1 MELVHMQLLVVQTTA
16 FGHDCTVTTT
26 GSPVRNAATR
36 PPGRPLSSELSDQ
49 LVSVA
54 VDILAD
60 EGWGRLNSDRIAARA
75 HAGKAGIYRRWP
87 TMAALARHALSCTSL
102 VRTPDDTGSLRE
114 DLIAL
119 LEPWTRPLD
128 RAERAAASLVGA
140 ARHDEELRAGLEE
153 ALVRPLAAAVHTIA
167 ARESARGRE
176 LSPERVALLGS
187 VLQALWWQRYTA
199 FDDSAMSRGQLEQLV
214 ADVLMPITDA
224 EPLPDRA

>member
-1 MELVHMQLLVVQTTA
+1 M
-16 FGHDCTVTTT
+16 TTT
-26 GSPVRNAATR
+26 GHPVRTAAAR

-87 TMAALARHALSCTSL
+87 TMAALARHALSCTNL
-102 VRTPDDTGSLRE
+102 VCTPADTGSLRT
-114 DLIAL
+114 DLVAL
-119 LEPWTRPLD
+119 LSPWTRPLD

-140 ARHDEELRAGLEE
+140 ARHDEELRTGLDE
-153 ALVRPLAAAVHTIA
+153 ALVRPLAAAVRAIA
-167 ARESARGRE
+167 AREAARGRT
-176 LSPERVALLGS
+176 LPDERVALLGS

-199 FDDSAMSRGQLEQLV
+199 FEDAPLAGGQVEQLV
-214 ADVLMPITDA
+214 ADVLLPITDTDA
-224 EPLPDRA
+224 VTGRV